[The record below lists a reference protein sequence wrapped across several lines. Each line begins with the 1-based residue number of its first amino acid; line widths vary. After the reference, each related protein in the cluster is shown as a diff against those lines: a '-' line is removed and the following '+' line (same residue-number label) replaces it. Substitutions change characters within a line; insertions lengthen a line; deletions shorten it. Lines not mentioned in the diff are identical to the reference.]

1 MGWRDWH
8 KQKAGGTG
16 GSRKSKE
23 MSEGACG
30 GQSRG
35 LIRKD
40 WRTRGTAHLHLGGKQ
55 ELVQDLENGDDVI

>member
-1 MGWRDWH
+1 
-8 KQKAGGTG
+8 
-16 GSRKSKE
+16 

-55 ELVQDLENGDDVI
+55 ELVQGLENGDDVI